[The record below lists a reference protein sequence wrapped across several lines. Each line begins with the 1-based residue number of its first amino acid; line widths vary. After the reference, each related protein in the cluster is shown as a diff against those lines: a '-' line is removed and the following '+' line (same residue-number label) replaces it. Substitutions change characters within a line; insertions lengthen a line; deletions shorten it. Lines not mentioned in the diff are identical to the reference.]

1 MDQAFLVECPAFIR
15 HNHRPMRILIIG
27 AGNAGQQLAMRLCEE
42 KHSVVMVDTDP
53 QVLAQAESKLDILT
67 ICGPGSS
74 PRVLNEAQVEKCQLV
89 IAVTDSDEVNI
100 LSCLYAHAAG
110 VPRKVARVS
119 SPEYIHDEDTYDLSA
134 MGVDLVINQKQECAR
149 EIFHMLQMPGAL
161 EAFALFEGKV
171 MVAGFEISAVSPL
184 LDRTPA
190 ECDRLDLIQ
199 SVRVI
204 AIRRR
209 NELVV
214 PHGDTVF
221 QKDDLVYIVGQPADV
236 AAFFEWVCPDL
247 KPFDKVIIAG
257 GGDLGLML
265 AKQIENKIDCV
276 VLEKDDERSRRCSA
290 ELNRALILRADAL
303 AESTLDEAG
312 LTDHTA
318 FVALTG
324 DDENNIMNCLMA
336 QKKGAAFT
344 VTQIARTDYVP
355 VIEQLYLVN
364 RVVSPYISMTHAIL
378 HYLRSKKVQAAS
390 LLHNLPGELLD
401 VIISKENK
409 LSGSLIRDL
418 KLPRESII
426 AAVLRGGEVLTATG
440 DLKLVPTDRLLIF
453 AHHDAVKKIQ
463 SLFLK

>member
-1 MDQAFLVECPAFIR
+1 
-15 HNHRPMRILIIG
+15 MRILIIG
-27 AGNAGQQLAMRLCEE
+27 AGNAGRQLAMRLCEE

-53 QVLAQAESKLDILT
+53 QVLAEAEAKLDILT

-74 PRVLNEAQVEKCQLV
+74 PRVLEEAQVDKCQLV
-89 IAVTDSDEVNI
+89 IAVTNSDEVNI
-100 LSCLYAHAAG
+100 LACLYAHSAG

-119 SPEYIHDEDTYDLSA
+119 SPEYLHMDDTYDLTR
-134 MGVDLVINQKQECAR
+134 MGIDLVINQKQECAR
-149 EIFHMLQMPGAL
+149 EIFNMLQLPGAL
-161 EAFALFEGKV
+161 EAFNLFEGKV
-171 MVAGFEISAVSPL
+171 MVAGFDVSAVSPL

-190 ECDRLDLIQ
+190 ECVRLDLIQ
-199 SVRVI
+199 SVRII
-204 AIRRR
+204 AIRR
-209 NELVV
+209 NDKLVI

-221 QKDDLVYIVGQPADV
+221 QKSDLVYLVGQSADV
-236 AAFFEWVCPDL
+236 SAFFEWVCPDL

-265 AKQIENKIDCV
+265 AQQVEKELDCV
-276 VLEKDDERSRRCSA
+276 LLEKDDERARRCSM
-290 ELNRALILRADAL
+290 LLDRALILKADAL
-303 AESTLDEAG
+303 SESTLDEAG
-312 LTDHTA
+312 LTGNTA

-378 HYLRSKKVQAAS
+378 HYLRSQKVQAAS

-401 VIISKENK
+401 VVISKANK
-409 LSGSLIRDL
+409 LAGNKICDI

-426 AAVLRGGEVLTATG
+426 ATVLRGHDVLTATG
-440 DLKLVPTDRLLIF
+440 DLILLPEDRLLIF
-453 AHHDAVKKIQ
+453 AHPDAVRKIQ
-463 SLFLK
+463 SMFLK

>member
-1 MDQAFLVECPAFIR
+1 
-15 HNHRPMRILIIG
+15 
-27 AGNAGQQLAMRLCEE
+27 
-42 KHSVVMVDTDP
+42 
-53 QVLAQAESKLDILT
+53 
-67 ICGPGSS
+67 
-74 PRVLNEAQVEKCQLV
+74 
-89 IAVTDSDEVNI
+89 
-100 LSCLYAHAAG
+100 
-110 VPRKVARVS
+110 
-119 SPEYIHDEDTYDLSA
+119 
-134 MGVDLVINQKQECAR
+134 MGIDLVINQKQECAR
-149 EIFHMLQMPGAL
+149 EIFNMLQLPGAL
-161 EAFALFEGKV
+161 EAFHLFEGKV
-171 MVAGFEISAVSPL
+171 MVAGFDVSAVSPL

-190 ECDRLDLIQ
+190 ECVRLDLIQ
-199 SVRVI
+199 SVRII

-221 QKDDLVYIVGQPADV
+221 EKGDLVYLVGQPDDI

-265 AKQIENKIDCV
+265 AKQIDGNMDCV
-276 VLEKDDERSRRCSA
+276 LLEKDDVRARRCSV
-290 ELNRALILRADAL
+290 ELNRVLILKADAL

-312 LTDHTA
+312 LTGNTA

-336 QKKGAAFT
+336 QKKGASFT
-344 VTQIARTDYVP
+344 VTQITRTDYVP

-401 VIISKENK
+401 VVVSKESK
-409 LSGSLIRDL
+409 LAGKLICDIR
-418 KLPRESII
+418 LPRESII
-426 AAVLRGGEVLTATG
+426 ATVLRGSEVLTATG
-440 DLKLVPTDRLLIF
+440 DLPLMPSDRVLIF
-453 AHHDAVKKIQ
+453 AHPEAVKKIQ
-463 SLFLK
+463 SMFLK